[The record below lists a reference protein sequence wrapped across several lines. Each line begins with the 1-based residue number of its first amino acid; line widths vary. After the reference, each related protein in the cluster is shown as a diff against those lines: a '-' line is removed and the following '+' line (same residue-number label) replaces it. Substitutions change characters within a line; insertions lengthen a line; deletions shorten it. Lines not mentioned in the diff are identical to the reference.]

1 MVETGSLRTFFPP
14 FVLQSIVIFQSV
26 LTMEDISFEYAYLS
40 FVYFS
45 ACTSFLSSLKNT
57 LFFSICL
64 SLELEKI
71 YIDKICNIPLVSN
84 LNLDAFP
91 GVSEIV

>member
-1 MVETGSLRTFFPP
+1 MNKP
-14 FVLQSIVIFQSV
+14 I
-26 LTMEDISFEYAYLS
+26 YLL
-40 FVYFS
+40 
-45 ACTSFLSSLKNT
+45 CTSQLLLHFYLREGY
-57 LFFSICL
+57 LFFNICL

-91 GVSEIV
+91 GESDMV